1 MISFLETWK
10 PVAGYE
16 GLYEVSNLGNVR
28 RVAGKGCKEIRV
40 LKLVK
45 QSNGYLYVN
54 LYKEGNRK
62 MHRVHRLVAQA
73 FIPNPD
79 NLPEI
84 NHIDEDKTNNCVEN
98 LEWCDNVYN
107 NNHGT
112 RNQRISEAL
121 RGVYNNP
128 KRSKKPLQLTLDGKL
143 VKEWESTH
151 ECGRNGFDQ
160 SAVSACCNNKYGKQ
174 GNVYKGY
181 RWVKAEDYY
190 KEAVA

>member
-1 MISFLETWK
+1 MKEVFREI
-10 PVAGYE
+10 AGYE

-73 FIPNPD
+73 FLPNPN
-79 NLPEI
+79 NLPEV
-84 NHIDEDKTNNCVEN
+84 NHIDEDKTNNKVCSGMVN
-98 LEWCDNVYN
+98 LEWCDRKYN
-107 NNHGT
+107 NNYGT
-112 RNQRISEAL
+112 GHQRSVETQ
-121 RGVYNNP
+121 
-128 KRSKKPLQLTLDGKL
+128 SKKPIQLTLDYVL
-143 VKEWESTH
+143 VKEWESVM
-151 ECGRNGFDQ
+151 ECGRNGFCI
-160 SAVSACCNNKYGKQ
+160 SCISECCNNKYCSQ

-181 RWVKAEDYY
+181 RWMFAEDYY
-190 KEAVA
+190 KMFA